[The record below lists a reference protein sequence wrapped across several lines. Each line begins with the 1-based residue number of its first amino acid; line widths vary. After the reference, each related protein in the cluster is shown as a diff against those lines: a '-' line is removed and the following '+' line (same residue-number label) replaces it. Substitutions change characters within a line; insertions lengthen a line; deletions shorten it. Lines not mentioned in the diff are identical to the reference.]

1 MDRLCHRW
9 FQPFGLRINGGLRF
23 SILFLAFIL
32 LTWSGLNHSETLN
45 KSESRL
51 LAHQTVLIMGD
62 SLSAAFGIDKS
73 KGWVA
78 LLQEKYQDRLLL
90 MNASISGE
98 TTSGGRFRITQALK
112 THQPELVIIELGGND
127 GLRGTPVSQI
137 KANLDAMINS
147 AHASGAE
154 VILLGMRIPPNYG
167 KRYTDQ
173 FAAVFPELAE
183 QYNIKLVP
191 FFLEG
196 VAGHPGMMQDDG
208 IHPTEQAQP
217 IMAGWVEEA
226 IALWLTSN

>member
-1 MDRLCHRW
+1 
-9 FQPFGLRINGGLRF
+9 
-23 SILFLAFIL
+23 
-32 LTWSGLNHSETLN
+32 
-45 KSESRL
+45 
-51 LAHQTVLIMGD
+51 MGD